1 MINIIKDNISKGIMG
16 ASLGKAHHNPLQY
29 PCLENPMDRER
40 SLVGYC
46 PWGRQQSGV
55 GERLTL

>member
-16 ASLGKAHHNPLQY
+16 ASLRKAHHNPLQY

-40 SLVGYC
+40 SLVGYS